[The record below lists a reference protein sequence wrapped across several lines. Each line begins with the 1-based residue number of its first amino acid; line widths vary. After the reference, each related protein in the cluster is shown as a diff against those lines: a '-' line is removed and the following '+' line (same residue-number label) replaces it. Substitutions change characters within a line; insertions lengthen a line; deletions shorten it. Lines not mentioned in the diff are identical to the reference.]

1 MSKELQ
7 FKVSAGLKNIIGRDL
22 ITDDFIAIFELVKN
36 SFDAHATNVDIIFQN
51 VQSVEGIIKIVD
63 NGKGMNYDDLI
74 NKWLFVAYSAKK
86 DGTEDLD
93 YRDNIRTKY
102 YYAGSK
108 GIGRFSCDKLG
119 SKLKMI
125 SIKDEESSLIH
136 QIKVDWSKFEQN
148 SKNEFIS
155 VNVEYDTLT
164 QNPSIYRTGTT
175 LEISELRND
184 SIWNAEK
191 IIALKNSLAKL
202 INPFSKNS
210 NRQFKIRIIAN
221 EFVDYDAA
229 QAESNRKING
239 LVENHL
245 LEILHQ
251 KTIKI
256 YSQISPDGKTI
267 MTELSNN
274 GVWLFRIIEE
284 NKEYNLL
291 QDILVELFYLNRSAK
306 NNFTRLMG
314 VRNGEYGS
322 VFLYKNGI
330 RIYPYG
336 EPGAD
341 PLQLDMRQQSRIGDY
356 VGTSELIGRI
366 EISGENEEFKET
378 TSRGDG
384 LIKNSSYKQLYQY
397 FIDKVV
403 RKLESFRRN
412 ILKYGID
419 LDEFENTKHSQE
431 KIVRLIAGISSND
444 NIISIDFNPDLLA
457 IMTETQ
463 EEGPNVKNIIK
474 SIEKIALESDNTE
487 LAEKIHIVKNTF
499 NDAILIADLAEE
511 EIQAKASQLKEM
523 DTQNLFLKSIR
534 SQEFDDLVSFMHHAG
549 IYAHTINSYLK
560 NISLKLNRNIEISR
574 KELMEIIRI
583 ISFEAEKILNITEF
597 ATKANFRLKTEEI
610 ETDLANYISQYIQ
623 NIVPSINNKTMEITF
638 RNDVKLKFIKKFK
651 PIEINIL
658 IDNMVMNSRKAKSTE
673 LTIYLTE
680 NRGRLSIEFLDNGI
694 GIIQKNLEKIFDFG
708 FTTTDGSG
716 LGLYHV
722 KQIVESMGGKI
733 VVVNG
738 LDNGVKF
745 NILI

>member
-1 MSKELQ
+1 
-7 FKVSAGLKNIIGRDL
+7 
-22 ITDDFIAIFELVKN
+22 
-36 SFDAHATNVDIIFQN
+36 
-51 VQSVEGIIKIVD
+51 
-63 NGKGMNYDDLI
+63 
-74 NKWLFVAYSAKK
+74 
-86 DGTEDLD
+86 
-93 YRDNIRTKY
+93 
-102 YYAGSK
+102 
-108 GIGRFSCDKLG
+108 
-119 SKLKMI
+119 
-125 SIKDEESSLIH
+125 
-136 QIKVDWSKFEQN
+136 
-148 SKNEFIS
+148 
-155 VNVEYDTLT
+155 
-164 QNPSIYRTGTT
+164 
-175 LEISELRND
+175 
-184 SIWNAEK
+184 
-191 IIALKNSLAKL
+191 
-202 INPFSKNS
+202 
-210 NRQFKIRIIAN
+210 
-221 EFVDYDAA
+221 
-229 QAESNRKING
+229 
-239 LVENHL
+239 
-245 LEILHQ
+245 
-251 KTIKI
+251 
-256 YSQISPDGKTI
+256 
-267 MTELSNN
+267 
-274 GVWLFRIIEE
+274 
-284 NKEYNLL
+284 
-291 QDILVELFYLNRSAK
+291 
-306 NNFTRLMG
+306 
-314 VRNGEYGS
+314 
-322 VFLYKNGI
+322 
-330 RIYPYG
+330 
-336 EPGAD
+336 
-341 PLQLDMRQQSRIGDY
+341 
-356 VGTSELIGRI
+356 
-366 EISGENEEFKET
+366 
-378 TSRGDG
+378 
-384 LIKNSSYKQLYQY
+384 
-397 FIDKVV
+397 
-403 RKLESFRRN
+403 
-412 ILKYGID
+412 
-419 LDEFENTKHSQE
+419 
-431 KIVRLIAGISSND
+431 
-444 NIISIDFNPDLLA
+444 
-457 IMTETQ
+457 MTETQ